1 MSMTTWTLGVLVLVM
16 IAIPVVRHSLR
27 RLPSSGGNLRALE
40 LLGQLSLGPRER
52 VVLVRANDRVLV
64 LGVTQHQVTLLN
76 QLDNLP
82 QTDSPALPLPASA
95 GFANLLRDTLSSYT
109 GRRP

>member
-16 IAIPVVRHSLR
+16 IAIPVVLHSLR
-27 RLPSSGGNLRALE
+27 RLPLSGGNQRALE

-82 QTDSPALPLPASA
+82 ETDSSALPLPASA
-95 GFANLLRDTLSSYT
+95 GFSNLLRDTLSSYT

>member
-1 MSMTTWTLGVLVLVM
+1 MSMTTWALGVLVLVM
-16 IAIPVVRHSLR
+16 VAIPVVLHSLR
-27 RLPSSGGNLRALE
+27 RLPMAGANPRALE
-40 LLGQLSLGPRER
+40 LLGQMSLGPRER
-52 VVLVRANDRVLV
+52 VVLVRAQDRVLV

-82 QTDSPALPLPASA
+82 QADTAALPLPATA